1 MGVFH
6 GTLISVAA
14 AAAKQCRELSYNL
27 MFILAEFDNAAF
39 C

>member
-6 GTLISVAA
+6 GTLISVV

-39 C
+39 Y